1 MKILER
7 LFSLEGKVAIVTGG
21 ARGNGKAIAQ
31 GLSEAGADVILVDI
45 IEELADTACELDCE
59 AYSCDITDSD
69 SLRELVEYVLNKFH
83 KIDIIVNNAGV
94 SISAD
99 FLSYPADAWEKTY
112 RVNLKAPFELIQLAA
127 EHMKG
132 NGGSIINIT
141 SLNGELAFPDNPAY
155 VAFKGAL
162 RQLTKATAYDL
173 GKYGIRANNLAP
185 GYIKTAMTNQSYNDS
200 AKHADRKNRTLLGRW
215 GRPEDLVGT
224 AIFLASD
231 ASSYITGQDIY
242 VDGGW
247 SAKGI

>member
-1 MKILER
+1 MNILER
-7 LFSLEGKVAIVTGG
+7 LFSLTGKVAIVTGA
-21 ARGNGKAIAQ
+21 ARGNGKAIAR

-45 IEELADTACELDCE
+45 IDELASTACELNCD
-59 AYSCDITDSD
+59 AYACDITDSD
-69 SLRELVEYVLNKFH
+69 SLTELVEYVLNKFH

-94 SISAD
+94 SIGAE
-99 FLSYPADAWEKTY
+99 FLTYPPGAWEKTY
-112 RVNLKAPFELIQLAA
+112 RVNLKAPFELIQLAG
-127 EHMKG
+127 EHMKRQ
-132 NGGSIINIT
+132 GGSIINIT
-141 SLNGELAFPDNPAY
+141 SLNSELAFPDNPAY

-162 RQLTKATAYDL
+162 RQLTKAAAYDL

-185 GYIKTAMTNQSYNDS
+185 GYIKTAMTDQSYNDS
-200 AKHADRKNRTLLGRW
+200 VKHAARKNRTLLGRW
-215 GRPEDLVGT
+215 GYPEDLVGA